1 MSSSGGFSVRSIL
14 RAILAIA
21 LLLGSGAGDWLPAAQ
36 AHESCC
42 CGTPASM
49 EDGCPC
55 PKPEGNRTP
64 LRGSCAEQQTVVA
77 PQAAGRQAAQSQ
89 RRIEPRPEPAR
100 WALAQA
106 GEASSVPGTHEGG
119 RDPDLGRHLARLGT
133 FRI

>member
-1 MSSSGGFSVRSIL
+1 MGSSGGFSVRSIL

-21 LLLGSGAGDWLPAAQ
+21 LLLGSGAGEWLPAAQ

-49 EDGCPC
+49 EDSCPC

-64 LRGSCAEQQTVVA
+64 LRGSCTEQQTVVA
-77 PQAAGRQAAQSQ
+77 PQAAGRKAEPGQ
-89 RRIEPRPEPAR
+89 RRTEPRPEPLS
-100 WALAQA
+100 WTLAQA
-106 GEASSVPGTHEGG
+106 DETSSAPCIHEGG
-119 RDPDLGRHLARLGT
+119 RDPDQGRHLARLGI